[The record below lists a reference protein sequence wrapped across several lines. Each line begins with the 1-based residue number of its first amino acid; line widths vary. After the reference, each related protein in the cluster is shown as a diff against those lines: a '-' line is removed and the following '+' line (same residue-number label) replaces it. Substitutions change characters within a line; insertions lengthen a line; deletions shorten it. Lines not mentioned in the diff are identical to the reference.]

1 MKRGRCTAAG
11 LCGGIL
17 TIWWAVGPS
26 PTRAQTTVS
35 SADVHVPIQNA
46 AGLRLLVAPEHTSPV
61 LRVVLPGLPTS
72 DRSIEILFPEHV
84 TVVPRGQSS
93 SRQLYLFSPGRSG
106 EPPLWRRSG
115 AALEYERDLREGIHL
130 LARATLED
138 DGVRFRYEV
147 TNESRVAYD
156 MIYAPT
162 DPRLR
167 SIFHDVRLERT
178 YVHHADGFDLLA
190 SETPQRLTMPL
201 DQWLPARYLVSFTW
215 PVPAQRIERRDDG
228 IPYYNKSRAVDMP
241 FIATVSTDKAWVIA
255 SFARTAGNVWSNPEL
270 TCQHV
275 DPQTSLSPGQRAT
288 IELKLLVIRGSL
300 DDALERAIR
309 QRQSLK

>member
-1 MKRGRCTAAG
+1 
-11 LCGGIL
+11 
-17 TIWWAVGPS
+17 
-26 PTRAQTTVS
+26 
-35 SADVHVPIQNA
+35 
-46 AGLRLLVAPEHTSPV
+46 
-61 LRVVLPGLPTS
+61 
-72 DRSIEILFPEHV
+72 
-84 TVVPRGQSS
+84 
-93 SRQLYLFSPGRSG
+93 
-106 EPPLWRRSG
+106 
-115 AALEYERDLREGIHL
+115 
-130 LARATLED
+130 
-138 DGVRFRYEV
+138 VRFRYEV
-147 TNESRVAYD
+147 TNESPVAYD
-156 MIYAPT
+156 MIYVPT
-162 DPRLR
+162 DPRLT

-190 SETPQRLTMPL
+190 SETPRRLTIPL

-309 QRQSLK
+309 QRESLK